1 LATLAV
7 ALALS
12 VAWIAVIWDY
22 VSRTPGWDALQ
33 TAPPVEFATFLASV
47 AAPLAALWLVAAFL
61 LTALALF
68 QTQTD
73 VRATQRQALRTTQEI
88 EALVRTSIEMQEQ
101 ARRQSFLN
109 GAELALKDLNS
120 QAGMITARLG
130 VLAAEETEYLW
141 ALNAAGDPW
150 AFCHALLER
159 SELQNDFVDLVAHRV
174 AGDEVAS
181 AALQRFLRRYERL
194 LALTKQYDADKLV
207 REVLEDG
214 PLDRLY
220 TLFQLVSTHVQRLVT
235 PIAPPPEDDGQD
247 HWESPVDPYDREPS
261 TDPGRQ
267 AHDSGQDERPLPNT
281 NQNWDQ
287 NRDQNRDRNT
297 TVGREAP
304 SNRSPSNQANG
315 RPARRTGRNTGA
327 RTKPPAP
334 APVLERVLK
343 AVIRQGSHV
352 SRLFESAGLSR
363 TTRNHD

>member
-7 ALALS
+7 ALTLS
-12 VAWIAVIWDY
+12 VAWIALVWDY
-22 VSRTPGWDALQ
+22 VNRTPGWDALQ
-33 TAPPVEFATFLASV
+33 SAPPVEFATFLASV
-47 AAPLAALWLVAAFL
+47 AAPLAALWLVAAFM

-68 QTQTD
+68 QTQAD
-73 VRATQRQALRTTQEI
+73 VRTTQRQAVRTAQEI
-88 EALVRTSIEMQEQ
+88 ETLVRTSIEMQEQ

-120 QAGMITARLG
+120 QAGMITSRLG
-130 VLAAEETEYLW
+130 VLNAEETEYLW

-194 LALTKQYDADKLV
+194 LTLTKEYDADKLV

-220 TLFQLVSTHVQRLVT
+220 TLFQQVSTHVQRLV
-235 PIAPPPEDDGQD
+235 APTAPAPDPDDGRD
-247 HWESPVDPYDREPS
+247 HWDGQADPHDREPLNQ
-261 TDPGRQ
+261 GHQ
-267 AHDSGQDERPLPNT
+267 AHDFGRNEGTFPSP
-281 NQNWDQ
+281 DQ
-287 NRDQNRDRNT
+287 NRDQNRGRNRDRDRDT
-297 TVGREAP
+297 TVGREP
-304 SNRSPSNQANG
+304 PSNQGNG
-315 RPARRTGRNTGA
+315 RPARRAGRTGA
-327 RTKPPAP
+327 RTKAPAP
-334 APVLERVLK
+334 APMLERALK
-343 AVIRQGSHV
+343 VVIGQGSRV

-363 TTRNHD
+363 VTRHHD